1 MKQRAEKKIFIFY
14 TRDMTYE
21 TNSRKQEI
29 KKLHQKMF
37 TLSSLRSGRWKF
49 HEKFSRWGKLEV
61 FLVTGSAG
69 RNEKEKFQT
78 QTQTRRH
85 DSYVIRHLR
94 MTSRITWKN
103 KWVPWGTHVDVLY
116 YTHFLCRQLG
126 CLAFSLRFWPKI
138 KQFLSI
144 CRASDWTSSFK
155 TADVC

>member
-103 KWVPWGTHVDVLY
+103 KRVPWGKVVCNT
-116 YTHFLCRQLG
+116 
-126 CLAFSLRFWPKI
+126 
-138 KQFLSI
+138 SI
-144 CRASDWTSSFK
+144 TSSYISLSANLLFIRINSE
-155 TADVC
+155 VRG